1 MPLPLIIAG
10 LAALTSLT
18 GELLRKKEEEAAI
31 RKKKK
36 ALLDAKID
44 LNEEE
49 AIMSNINRGFNT
61 QALGAANS
69 AALGLSSILN
79 SDTLRGLNA
88 STMLGQRAST
98 IAEAKMKVLDTN
110 RQIDMAISSGLPFSQ
125 GINAGNIAMGG
136 LMGYQI
142 GEEIESLKSKKPNP
156 TDTTDTTDNTLS
168 EIPKLNK
175 SDPGL
180 ADWINGINTN
190 DSFTFPSNSIL
201 FKEREFGMGKFQDIE
216 KLKLDL
222 DPESI
227 EKKKKRKR
235 DIIDYMGK
243 F

>member
-1 MPLPLIIAG
+1 MPLSLITAG
-10 LAALTSLT
+10 LGTLTSLT

-31 RKKKK
+31 RRKKK

-110 RQIDMAISSGLPFSQ
+110 RQIDTAISGLPVSQ

-142 GEEIESLKSKKPNP
+142 GEQIESLNSKKPNP

-175 SDPGL
+175 LDPGL
-180 ADWINGINTN
+180 ADRINGINTN
-190 DSFTFPSNSIL
+190 DSFTFPSNNIL
-201 FKEREFGMGKFQDIE
+201 FKRPEINME

-222 DPESI
+222 DSELA
-227 EKKKKRKR
+227 KRKKLR
-235 DIIDYMGK
+235 YNYG
-243 F
+243 

>member
-1 MPLPLIIAG
+1 MPLSLITAG
-10 LAALTSLT
+10 LGTLTSLT

-110 RQIDMAISSGLPFSQ
+110 RQIDTAISGLPVSQ

-180 ADWINGINTN
+180 ADRINGINTN
-190 DSFTFPSNSIL
+190 DSFTFPSNNIL
-201 FKEREFGMGKFQDIE
+201 FKRPEINME

-222 DPESI
+222 DSELA
-227 EKKKKRKR
+227 KRKKLR
-235 DIIDYMGK
+235 YNYG
-243 F
+243 